1 MRRVLQFLAI
11 ALVAAV
17 AAPPAATAQ
26 IPASLQVVRAATVRS
41 PGAFDREAEFHRQL
55 DLQVRLAQEAARG
68 ALASPLAV
76 DVGVDRLLEL
86 EGEAPS
92 SGRLKVGVVAP
103 VGRTVD
109 FGGTL
114 DRRLGGAAAPFGERL
129 ATASGVVWTGAL
141 RVAGATAVRVHFT
154 GVDLPKGAELYVY
167 NLAGEAHGPYLRKG
181 PLGDGDFWAHT
192 LSGEEVVVQLRLPQI
207 AGAGAARFTVA
218 EVGFLGER
226 FPANMVVNPLGQ
238 LAPRSFCS
246 GNATCVVDAS
256 CNNVGA
262 VADAKDA
269 VARMLFQSG
278 GFLYLCSG
286 GLLTDTAG
294 SMTPYFLTANH
305 CISKEREADTLQTF
319 FQYRTTSCTTG
330 GSCPSPGSASTL
342 GADILAKD
350 RSTDFTLMVLNQA
363 PPPGS
368 AFLGWNNQ
376 AVAFTNG
383 VVLHRI
389 SHPLGSPQAYS
400 RHRVDASAPTCSSWP
415 RGDRIYSRDEV
426 GATEG
431 GSSGSPVVN
440 ANGEVVG
447 QLSGACGTDVN
458 NTCNAV
464 DNATVDGAFAA
475 YYDLV
480 APILTGGGGGGCTLG
495 QPGDPCTSNSDCC
508 SNKCTG
514 PHNNKTCH

>member
-1 MRRVLQFLAI
+1 MREVLRFLAI
-11 ALVAAV
+11 VLVAAV
-17 AAPPAATAQ
+17 AAPPAVTAQ
-26 IPASLQVVRAATVRS
+26 IPANLQVVRAATVRS
-41 PGAFDREAEFHRQL
+41 PGVFDREAEFHRQL

-76 DVGVDRLLEL
+76 EVGVDRLLEL
-86 EGEAPS
+86 QREDPA
-92 SGRLKVGVVAP
+92 SGRLRVGVVAP

-109 FGGTL
+109 LGGTL
-114 DRRLGGAAAPFGERL
+114 DLRLGAATSFGERL

-141 RVAGATAVRVHFT
+141 RAAGAAALRVHFT
-154 GVDLPKGAELYVY
+154 GIDLPKGAELYVY

-181 PLGDGDFWAHT
+181 PLGGGDLWAHT
-192 LSGEEVVVQLRLPQI
+192 VSGDEVVIQLRLPQTV
-207 AGAGAARFTVA
+207 AGAAAARFTVA
-218 EVGFLGER
+218 EVGYLGER
-226 FPANMVVNPLGQ
+226 FPANMIVNPLGQ
-238 LAPRSFCS
+238 LATRSFCS

-256 CNNVGA
+256 CVSVQA
-262 VADAKDA
+262 VADAEDA
-269 VARMLFQSG
+269 VARIVFQSG
-278 GFLYLCSG
+278 AYLYLCSG

-305 CISKEREADTLQTF
+305 CISKEREADSLQTF
-319 FQYRTTSCTTG
+319 FQYRTSSCTTG
-330 GSCPSPGSASTL
+330 GSCPGPGSASTL

-350 RSTDFTLMVLNQA
+350 RGTDFTLMVLNQS

-376 AVAFTNG
+376 AVAFTDG

-400 RHRVDASAPTCSSWP
+400 RHRVDVSAPTCSSWP

-440 ANGEVVG
+440 SNGEVVG

-475 YYDLV
+475 YYDMV
-480 APILTGGGGGGCTLG
+480 ASILGGGGGGCTLG
-495 QPGDPCTSNSDCC
+495 QPGDPCSSNADCC
-508 SNKCTG
+508 SNRCRG
-514 PHNNKTCH
+514 RSGHKTCR